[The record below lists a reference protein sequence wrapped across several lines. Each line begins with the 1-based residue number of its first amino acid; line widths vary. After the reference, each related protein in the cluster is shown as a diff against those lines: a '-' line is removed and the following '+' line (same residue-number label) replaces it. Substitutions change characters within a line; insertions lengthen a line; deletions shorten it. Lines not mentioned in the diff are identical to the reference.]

1 MNDNIPG
8 CEDILGGGKRNADQC
23 LVCWCPITAESETT
37 THASCGWTAC
47 RECFQSW
54 VSRCPRELN
63 CVLCREQLL
72 IDGVPRR
79 QIDAMKQELVKA
91 IKRYQAQRIPLNDM
105 RPSHP
110 PGEFETLAAL
120 NRDPANSHLSL
131 KDLISKAAEQS
142 LLTNA
147 SQDGN
152 HENAD
157 SGRTTTSRASEA
169 AQIKAENQLAS
180 KESQLST
187 KLCLARLEVTRLN
200 LNAGMAK
207 SDFEQA
213 EKTDD
218 FLTQLIRAG
227 APLPALK
234 LHAKHLMSVIQTCLK
249 DYANL
254 EVQLQEM
261 SSDGRQALSKGIR
274 TLPRIGE
281 VRRS

>member
-1 MNDNIPG
+1 M
-8 CEDILGGGKRNADQC
+8 
-23 LVCWCPITAESETT
+23 
-37 THASCGWTAC
+37 
-47 RECFQSW
+47 
-54 VSRCPRELN
+54 
-63 CVLCREQLL
+63 

-120 NRDPANSHLSL
+120 NRDPANAHLSL

-169 AQIKAENQLAS
+169 AQIKAENQLAL